1 MPAVID
7 SLRQEHVNMAK
18 LLTLLE
24 RQVAIFESGA
34 RPDYDIMLGVVEY
47 LRDWSDRWH
56 HPKEDLVLDKLRQ
69 RDAAA
74 ADEVGELEKS
84 HEALAE
90 LTEHFLE
97 VIREVLREEELP
109 RERVSGLAAE
119 FIRSQRRHMEGEERV
134 FLPAAERALTSEDW
148 ADIAMRMSNPEDPL
162 FGREVEKRFEI
173 LRRDILAFDRDSAA
187 NA

>member
-1 MPAVID
+1 MPAAID

-24 RQVAIFESGA
+24 RQVAIFDSGQ

-56 HPKEDLVLDKLRQ
+56 HPKEDLILDRLRR
-69 RDAAA
+69 RDPAGA
-74 ADEVGELEKS
+74 EKVGELEKG
-84 HEALAE
+84 HAALAD
-90 LTEHFLE
+90 LTNQFIET
-97 VIREVLREEELP
+97 IRDVLGEEELP

-119 FIRSQRRHMEGEERV
+119 FIRSQRRHMEGEEAV
-134 FLPAAERALTSEDW
+134 FLPAAERALTSQDW
-148 ADIAMRMSNPEDPL
+148 ADIAMRISNPEDPL

-173 LRRDILAFDRDSAA
+173 LRRDILAFDREAA
-187 NA
+187 AGG